1 MPSPFRV
8 LLSASCLLVLAGCQ
22 TVPTGTYETEKFDSA
37 GVYSRNYRFPS
48 ATACEAARRTL
59 LSQGYV
65 ISAYSSTQIDARK
78 NFQPLPSAHVQ
89 IAFRVVCADDG
100 AHGRATSMFVNAMED
115 RYTLKKVNTA
125 ASLGVGALGSV
136 SLPFSSS
143 DDSLVKVGSETISAG
158 HFYESFFDLVGK
170 FLGTPREEVPPKVE
184 QPAAVDAEMPPK
196 VEQPAARPATPEA
209 GVAGNPGAIALPA
222 Q

>member
-1 MPSPFRV
+1 MLSPFRV
-8 LLSASCLLVLAGCQ
+8 LLSVAGLLAVAGCQ

-37 GVYSRNYRFPS
+37 GIYSRNYGFPS

-89 IAFRVVCADDG
+89 IGFRVVCADDG
-100 AHGRATSMFVNAMED
+100 AQGKATSMFVNAMED

-170 FLGTPREEVPPKVE
+170 FLGTPPREEIPPKTE
-184 QPAAVDAEMPPK
+184 QPAVAPNSNPNPNPSDT
-196 VEQPAARPATPEA
+196 AT
-209 GVAGNPGAIALPA
+209 VLPDR
-222 Q
+222 